1 MLNQLNIEINSSR
14 DAFHIQLYK
23 QTIDIKKDA
32 SSLKWAKMICP
43 YLEKSQSTQDKIQS
57 LTEEQYYYSRQ
68 QISLIKELKTL
79 SQETSD
85 PNVHVLLTDIL
96 EFAYDYHFFTQD
108 IYKLYNK
115 ELPND

>member
-1 MLNQLNIEINSSR
+1 MKLKINSSR
-14 DAFHIQLYK
+14 DAFHIHLHD
-23 QTIDIKKDA
+23 QTIEIMKDE
-32 SSLKWAKMICP
+32 SSLTWAKTICP

-68 QISLIKELKTL
+68 QISLIKELKIL
-79 SQETSD
+79 SQETTN
-85 PNVHVLLTDIL
+85 PNVTLLLTDIL

-115 ELPND
+115 KLPND